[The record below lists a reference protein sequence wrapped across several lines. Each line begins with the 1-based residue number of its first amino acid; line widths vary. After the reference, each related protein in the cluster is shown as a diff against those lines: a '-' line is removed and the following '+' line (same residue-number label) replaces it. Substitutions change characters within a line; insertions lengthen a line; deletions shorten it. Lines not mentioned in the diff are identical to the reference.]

1 MATEKYC
8 SINVNIETFVI
19 MTVSKSCCFNKD
31 HLTVIP
37 NSKEQSD
44 ASIPDISN
52 GQAVLL
58 PRPGDEIALPRIK
71 IARDLALSLTPLYY
85 IVLSS

>member
-1 MATEKYC
+1 
-8 SINVNIETFVI
+8 

-58 PRPGDEIALPRIK
+58 LPGNEIALPRIK